1 MNIVII
7 EDEAKTAADLK
18 DTIQKVD
25 SSAKVLITLDSIESS
40 VEYFRNHLMPD
51 LVFSDIQLADGL
63 SFQIFKS
70 VTVSCPVIF
79 CTAFDEY
86 AIEAFRANGIDYIL
100 KPFDEQTI
108 KNSLI
113 KIKKL
118 EMHFSSQNDLFIR
131 MGTAL
136 LNQKSYKSAFLVSYK
151 DKMIPISTSD
161 IACVYIADEAIRLI
175 TFSNQKFGLDY
186 TLDEIENMLDPKL
199 FYRVNRQYILHFI
212 AITEIEHYFARKLI
226 VKVSVP
232 VPETIV
238 VSKARA
244 SDFLRWMENR

>member
-1 MNIVII
+1 MNVVII

-18 DTIQKVD
+18 DTIIKAD
-25 SSAKVLITLDSIESS
+25 SSAKVLIILDSIESS
-40 VEYFRNHLMPD
+40 VEYFRNHPMPD

-100 KPFDEQTI
+100 KPFNEQTI
-108 KNSLI
+108 KNSLS

-118 EMHFSSQNDLFIR
+118 EMHFSSQNDLFVR
-131 MGTAL
+131 LGTAL
-136 LNQKSYKSAFLVSYK
+136 LNQRAYKTAFLVSYK

-161 IACVYIADEAIRLI
+161 IACIYIANEAARII

-186 TLDEIENMLDPKL
+186 SLDEIENMLDPKL
-199 FYRVNRQYILHFI
+199 FYRVNRQYILYFK
-212 AITEIEHYFARKLI
+212 AITEVEHYFMRKLA
-226 VKVSVP
+226 VKVVVV

-238 VSKARA
+238 VSKAKA

>member
-1 MNIVII
+1 MNVVII

-18 DTIQKVD
+18 DTIQKAD
-25 SSAKVLITLDSIESS
+25 PSSIVLATLDSIESS
-40 VEYFRNHLMPD
+40 VEYFRNHPMPD

-86 AIEAFRANGIDYIL
+86 AIDAFRANGIDYIL

-136 LNQKSYKSAFLVSYK
+136 LTQKAYKTAFLVSYK
-151 DKMIPISTSD
+151 DKMIPVATCD
-161 IACVYIADEAIRLI
+161 IASIYIADEAVRLI
-175 TFSNQKFGLDY
+175 TFSNQKYGLDY

-199 FYRVNRQYILHFI
+199 FYRVSRQYILHFK
-212 AITEIEHYFARKLI
+212 AITEVEHYFARKLA
-226 VKVSVP
+226 VKVVVV

-238 VSKARA
+238 ISKAKA